1 MLLDILAG
9 LSILY
14 SLQIV
19 VFAFAAFRSRYPSDR
34 TCRPS
39 VSIIVAARNEEENI
53 GRCLDSLS
61 RLSYPSELLDI
72 LVINDRSTDR
82 TEEVVLQHIETNP
95 RIRLV
100 VAAPESDHLRG
111 KTNAVTQGIE
121 ASTGEIIL
129 FTDADCQVPR
139 GWVEETVKYYI
150 TGRVGIVAGF
160 TVLDAGSWFERI
172 QALDWFYLFSVA
184 AAAIRLRFP
193 QTAVGNNLSVRRAAY
208 DRVGGYRKIPFSVT
222 EDYALFHAVT
232 TQTDFEPRF
241 PLDASTLVTSKA
253 CSSWRQLHRQ
263 KLRWFTGGRDMTARS
278 LIMFSVSFIFN
289 LLLIGSLPAMWAQ
302 GFWLPLLLKCIAD
315 VVLLLP
321 ALSTFGRWGLLLAF
335 PLFEIYYT
343 LYVLFY
349 PPLVL
354 AGRGVIWKERSFP
367 SGADH

>member
-34 TCRPS
+34 SYRPS
-39 VSIIVAARNEEENI
+39 VSIIVAARNEEDTI
-53 GRCLDSLS
+53 GPCLDSLS
-61 RLSYPSELLDI
+61 RLSYPTELLDI
-72 LVINDRSTDR
+72 VVINDRSTDS
-82 TEEVVLQHIETNP
+82 TEEVVRQHAATDP
-95 RIRLV
+95 HIRLV
-100 VAAPESDHLRG
+100 AALPESGHLRG

-121 ASTGEIIL
+121 ASAGEIIL

-139 GWVEETVKYYI
+139 GWVEETVKYYNNAK
-150 TGRVGIVAGF
+150 VGIVAGF
-160 TVLDAGSWFERI
+160 TALDGSGWFQRV

-193 QTAVGNNLSVRRAAY
+193 QTAVGNNLSVRRTAY

-241 PLDASTLVTSKA
+241 PLDARTLVTSMA
-253 CSSWRQLHRQ
+253 CSSWKQLHRQ
-263 KLRWFTGGRDMTARS
+263 KMRWFTGGRDMSARS
-278 LIMFSVSFIFN
+278 LLLFCVSFLFN
-289 LLLIGSLPAMWAQ
+289 LLLVGSIPAMWHQ
-302 GFWLPLLLKCIAD
+302 GFWLPVLLKCVAD
-315 VVLLLP
+315 VALLLP
-321 ALSTFGRWGLLLAF
+321 ALSVFGRWRLLLAF

-343 LYVLFY
+343 LYVLLY

-354 AGRGVIWKERSFP
+354 TGSGVIWKERSFP
-367 SGADH
+367 SGA